1 MVHRLRATR
10 RSGFMQTQA
19 PPEKAKDCSVTTAA
33 AKAIPAA
40 EISTSA
46 HPSLK
51 EIDRPANLTASNAP
65 GWGSDVIAETLR
77 DLRIPYIALNP
88 GASYRGLH
96 DSIVNYLGN
105 ETPQMLLCL
114 HEEVAVSIAHGYA
127 KVTGKAMAAAVHSNV
142 GLFHATMAFF
152 NAWCDRMPVLVLG
165 ATGPVDAHKRRPWID
180 WIHTARDQGA
190 IIRDFTKWDD
200 QPASPAASR
209 EALMRGYWMANT
221 APMGPVYINFDAEL
235 QEAKLA
241 EPLPSVDP
249 VRFMPPAQAAPS
261 PEMVQQAAALL
272 KGAKRPVILAGR
284 VSRSVDGW
292 NERVALAE
300 ALNAKVITE
309 LKIGA
314 SFPTDHPLH
323 ACAPGGSAI
332 PPEAQEAV
340 KAADVILNLDWVDLA
355 GVFKVSFGDQMPKA
369 KVISITNDFRVHRG
383 WSMDYQGLPVCDVLL
398 PVTPDEAVPALN
410 KALGVAVKPYKP
422 PPLPKRD
429 KPDLSTGK
437 LVVNDLVRALK
448 FACGDRD
455 VTLSH
460 ISLSWDGATW
470 PFRHPLDYVGSEGGG
485 GVGGGPGNAVG
496 AALALKG
503 SGRLSVAV
511 CGDGDFM
518 MANTAV
524 WTAAHYKIPLL
535 IVVANNRSFFN
546 DELHQERVARI
557 RSRPP
562 ENRWIGQRISEPD
575 IDIAALARSQGAQGF
590 GPVITQNDLV
600 PTFQKAIAAVE
611 AGHVA
616 VVDVRVEPGYSAVTT
631 AAMLR
636 GTEAP
641 AKK

>member
-1 MVHRLRATR
+1 VTAVT
-10 RSGFMQTQA
+10 A
-19 PPEKAKDCSVTTAA
+19 KVVPEELM
-33 AKAIPAA
+33 P
-40 EISTSA
+40 

-51 EIDRPANLTASNAP
+51 EVDRPVKLTGANAP

-77 DLRIPYIALNP
+77 DLKIPYIALNP

-114 HEEVAVSIAHGYA
+114 HEEVAVAIAHGYA

-152 NAWCDRMPVLVLG
+152 NAWCDRMPVIVLG
-165 ATGPVDAHKRRPWID
+165 ATGPVDAAKRRPWID

-190 IIRDFTKWDD
+190 LVRNYTKWDD
-200 QPASPAASR
+200 QPASPAACR
-209 EALMRGYWMANT
+209 EALLRAAWIANT
-221 APMGPVYINFDAEL
+221 APKGPVYINFDAEL
-235 QEAKLA
+235 QESKLDGQLPPI
-241 EPLPSVDP
+241 EPS
-249 VRFMPPAQAAPS
+249 RYMPPAEAAPS
-261 PEMVQQAAALL
+261 PELVKQAAALL
-272 KGAKRPVILAGR
+272 KGAKNPLILVGR
-284 VSRSVDGW
+284 VSRSLEHW

-300 ALNAKVITE
+300 GLNAKVMTE

-314 SFPTDHPLH
+314 GFPTDHPLH
-323 ACAPGGSAI
+323 AGPPGTTALG
-332 PPEAQEAV
+332 PKAQEAV
-340 KAADVILNLDWVDLA
+340 RNADVILSLDWVDLA
-355 GVFKVSFGDQMPKA
+355 GLFKGQFQDQMPKA
-369 KVISITNDFRVHRG
+369 KVVAITNDFRIHNG
-383 WSMDYQGLPVCDVLL
+383 WSMDYQGLPPVDVLL
-398 PVTPDEAVPALN
+398 PVTPDEGVPDLL
-410 KALGVAVKPYKP
+410 KALGIA
-422 PPLPKRD
+422 PKAIPEARGKKIAMPELSKD
-429 KPDLSTGK
+429 KLA
-437 LVVNDLVRALK
+437 VNDLVRALR
-448 FACGDRD
+448 FAVGDRD

-460 ISLSWDGATW
+460 ISLSWDGETW
-470 PFRHPLDYVGSEGGG
+470 PFRHPLDFIGSEGGG

-575 IDIAALARSQGAQGF
+575 IDIASLARSQGAQGF
-590 GPVITQNDLV
+590 GPITKTGDLV
-600 PTFQKAIAAVE
+600 ATFEKAITAVE
-611 AGHVA
+611 SGHVA
-616 VVDVRVEPGYSAVTT
+616 VVDVRVEPGYSAIAQ

-636 GTEAP
+636 GTEQP
-641 AKK
+641 TKK